1 MRKIVAIAL
10 NTAREAIRNRILYSI
25 LFFAVLMVGVS
36 AIFGAASIGDQ
47 VKYMKDFSLFSVSL
61 FGVII
66 AIVLGV
72 NLLHQELGKKTI
84 VNILSKP
91 IARWQFLSG
100 KFLGLFATLTL
111 VVGAMGAGV
120 VGAFAWFTG
129 AFDWGLVLAVG
140 SALLEIMV
148 VIAVALFFSS
158 LVVTPALAGMFTAA
172 TFIAGRSSTYLLYFL
187 TDDHPA
193 SLRTTAHALYWMLP
207 RLDRFVIADQ
217 VVYGQLPATGD
228 VLAVVVYAASYSAL
242 LMLLSMALFAR
253 REFV

>member
-1 MRKIVAIAL
+1 MRQIAAIAL

-25 LFFAVLMVGVS
+25 LFFALLMVGIS

-47 VKYMKDFSLFSVSL
+47 VKYMKDFSLMSVSL

-66 AIVLGV
+66 AVVLGV

-91 IARWQFLSG
+91 VARWQFLVG
-100 KFLGLFATLTL
+100 KFCGLAATLLL
-111 VVGAMGAGV
+111 VVGSMSAGV
-120 VGAFAWFTG
+120 VGAFAYFTG
-129 AFDWGLVLAVG
+129 TLDWALVVAAG
-140 SALLEIMV
+140 AALLEITI

-172 TFIAGRSSTYLLYFL
+172 TFIAGRSSSYLLYFL
-187 TDDHPA
+187 GGDHPPA
-193 SLRTTAHALYWMLP
+193 VRALAQGLYWALP
-207 RLDRFVIADQ
+207 RLDHYAVADQ
-217 VVYGQLPATGD
+217 LVYGQMLPPAYLLGLVAYAVAYAT
-228 VLAVVVYAASYSAL
+228 AL
-242 LMLLSMALFAR
+242 LLLSAGIFSR

>member
-1 MRKIVAIAL
+1 MRKILAIAH

-25 LFFAVLMVGVS
+25 LFFALLMVGIS

-84 VNILSKP
+84 FNILSKP
-91 IARWQFLSG
+91 VARWQFLVG
-100 KFLGLFATLTL
+100 KFLGLLATLTL
-111 VVGAMGAGV
+111 VVGVMSAGV
-120 VGAFAWFTG
+120 VGGFAWFTG
-129 AFDWGLVLAVG
+129 ALDWGLVLACG
-140 SALLEIMV
+140 TALLEIMV

-158 LVVTPALAGMFTAA
+158 LVVTPSLAGMFTAA
-172 TFIAGRSSTYLLYFL
+172 TFIAGRSSGYLLYFFG
-187 TDDHPA
+187 DEHAP
-193 SLRTTAHALYWMLP
+193 SLRALATGLYWALP
-207 RLDRFVIADQ
+207 RLDRFAIADQ
-217 VVYGQLPATGD
+217 LVYGQLLAPDALL
-228 VLAVVVYAASYSAL
+228 VLIGYAATYAGVL
-242 LMLLSMALFAR
+242 LLLSTALFSR